1 MHDPC
6 TQNLS
11 FWGVFAVGF
20 ITRPVGAILFGHI
33 ADATSRK
40 LGLVLSIMVMAVP
53 TVAIGCL
60 PTYEQVGI
68 AAPILLAICRALQG
82 LSVGGEF
89 GLAVRLLRKLKV
101 LTFLV
106 DLYHTGQINWQWLTP
121 PWPSFHTQHCH
132 VCHWK
137 LRRLSTYRRFP
148 LGRAKGLVER

>member
-1 MHDPC
+1 MHEPC

-53 TVAIGCL
+53 MVAIGCL

-121 PWPSFHTQHCH
+121 PWPSFHTQH
-132 VCHWK
+132 
-137 LRRLSTYRRFP
+137 FM
-148 LGRAKGLVER
+148 EIQ